1 MRHILPI
8 SEREQGIWNDAT
20 ISPSVPRYDLE
31 RIGVPTLLLSAED
44 DLYGTFRSARY
55 TAEHIA
61 GARFVDFPIGGHLLL
76 GHWKEACAQVA
87 GFLGE
92 QSAKDSAPQ

>member
-8 SEREQGIWNDAT
+8 SEREKGIWNDAT

-44 DLYGTFRSARY
+44 DLYGTYRSARY

-61 GARFVDFPIGGHLLL
+61 GARFVNFPTGGHLP
-76 GHWKEACAQVA
+76 
-87 GFLGE
+87 
-92 QSAKDSAPQ
+92 APPPRRFGNPSEGWREWF

>member
-31 RIGVPTLLLSAED
+31 RIGVPTLLLRAED

-61 GARFVDFPIGGHLLL
+61 GRSICELSDWRPPP
-76 GHWKEACAQVA
+76 A
-87 GFLGE
+87 GTLEG
-92 QSAKDSAPQ
+92 SLCPSGRVPGRAVR